1 MPGRLFRQLEM
12 CMIKWGTIRS
22 VVLLYG
28 GACRLRGEK
37 GGGGGV
43 CAAGVHLLCTIS
55 TAAHT
60 NDSGVLLHLVLIA

>member
-37 GGGGGV
+37 GGGGFALQV
-43 CAAGVHLLCTIS
+43 SIFSVQYQP
-55 TAAHT
+55 
-60 NDSGVLLHLVLIA
+60 LHIPMTLASFCIWY